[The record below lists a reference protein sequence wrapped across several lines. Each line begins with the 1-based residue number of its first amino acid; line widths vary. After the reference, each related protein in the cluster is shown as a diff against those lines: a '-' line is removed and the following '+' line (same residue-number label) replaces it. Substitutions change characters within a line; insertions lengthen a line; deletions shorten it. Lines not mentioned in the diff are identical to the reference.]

1 MRKITKIL
9 SLVLALI
16 MLAAILP
23 GCTSKSDSDPASKP
37 GGEATSNVE
46 KPDDGS
52 GGGSGD
58 ASGGKSGNEAD
69 SNSDYNYIKNKGTLV
84 IGITQYP
91 PMNYYDK
98 EGKLVGFDTELAEIV
113 CEKLGVKADFIE
125 INWDSKEVEL
135 KSKNIDCIWNGMC
148 ITEERKQNMSITNP
162 YMKNEQAIV
171 MKADRAAEILAN
183 ADGLILTAEAGST
196 GEGKVLGTIPDDGT
210 EDVSAKEFFAKCEY
224 VPADSM
230 AKALMEVKSGTADM
244 AIVDA
249 VLAFY
254 NVGPGTDFADLVANT
269 DKNFGAQQF
278 GIAFR
283 KGSDMTA
290 KVNEILNELMED
302 GTVAQIAARYGLE
315 DSLL

>member
-1 MRKITKIL
+1 MRKMIKTMSL
-9 SLVLALI
+9 LLVLL

-23 GCTSKSDSDPASKP
+23 GCSSKA
-37 GGEATSNVE
+37 G
-46 KPDDGS
+46 
-52 GGGSGD
+52 
-58 ASGGKSGNEAD
+58 
-69 SNSDYNYIKNKGTLV
+69 SDYKYIKDKGTLV

-98 EGKLVGFDTELAEIV
+98 DGKLVGFDTELAEIV
-113 CEKLGVKADFIE
+113 CEKLGLKAEFVE

-135 KSKNIDCIWNGMC
+135 NSKNIDCIWNGMC
-148 ITEERKQNMSITNP
+148 ITEERKQNMSISIP

-171 MKADRAAEILAN
+171 VRAEREAEILSN
-183 ADGLILTAEAGST
+183 VDGLILTAEAGST
-196 GEGKVLGTIPDDGT
+196 GEGKALGTIPDDGT
-210 EDVSAKEFFAKCEY
+210 EDVSAKEFFANCEY

-249 VLAFY
+249 VLAYY
-254 NVGPGTDFADLVANT
+254 NVGPGTDFEDLVANT
-269 DKNFGAQQF
+269 DNNFGAQQF

-283 KGSDMTA
+283 KGSDMTE
-290 KVNEILNELMED
+290 KVNKILKELMED
-302 GTVAQIAARYGLE
+302 GTMAEISKRYGLE

>member
-1 MRKITKIL
+1 MKKTAKII
-9 SLVLALI
+9 SLVLVLM
-16 MLAAILP
+16 MLALILP
-23 GCTSKSDSDPASKP
+23 GCASRSGSDAGTKSDSPV
-37 GGEATSNVE
+37 TSILD
-46 KPDDGS
+46 KPD
-52 GGGSGD
+52 SGD
-58 ASGGKSGNEAD
+58 TSGNETGDKSENESD
-69 SNSDYNYIKNKGTLV
+69 SNSDFQYIKGKGTLV

-98 EGKLVGFDTELAEIV
+98 DGKLVGFDTELAEIV
-113 CEKLGVKADFIE
+113 CGKLGLKPEFIE
-125 INWDSKEVEL
+125 INWDSKEIEL
-135 KSKNIDCIWNGMC
+135 NSKNIDCIWNGMC
-148 ITEERKQNMSITNP
+148 ITEERKQNMSISIP

-171 MKADRAAEILAN
+171 VKADREKEILAN
-183 ADGLILTAEAGST
+183 VDGLVLTAEAGST

-210 EDVSAKEFFAKCEY
+210 EEVSAKEFFAKCQY

-254 NVGPGTDFADLVANT
+254 NVGPGTDFEDLVANT
-269 DKNFGAQQF
+269 DNNFGAQQF

-283 KGSDMTA
+283 KGSDMTE
-290 KVNEILNELMED
+290 KVNEILKELMED
-302 GTVAQIAARYGLE
+302 GTVAEIAARYGLE

>member
-16 MLAAILP
+16 MLAAVLP
-23 GCTSKSDSDPASKP
+23 GCSLT
-37 GGEATSNVE
+37 
-46 KPDDGS
+46 
-52 GGGSGD
+52 
-58 ASGGKSGNEAD
+58 
-69 SNSDYNYIKNKGTLV
+69 SDYNYIKNKGTLV
-84 IGITQYP
+84 VGITQYP

-113 CEKLGVKADFIE
+113 SEKLGLKVEFIE

-148 ITEERKQNMSITNP
+148 ITEERKQNMSITIP

-183 ADGLILTAEAGST
+183 VDGLTLIAEAGST

-210 EDVSAKEFFAKCEY
+210 EEVSAKEFFAKCEY

-254 NVGPGTDFADLVANT
+254 NVGPGTDFTDLVANT
-269 DKNFGAQQF
+269 DNNFGAQQF

-283 KGSDMTA
+283 KGSDMTE
-290 KVNEILNELMED
+290 KVNEILKGLMED
-302 GTVAQIAARYGLE
+302 GTIAEIAARYDLE